1 MSTHANIV
9 MPWGKF
15 VIYKHF
21 DGYPKSILPPLV
33 RCVAESSIFLRKVT
47 SDENSVMYKRD
58 DEEFLLEE
66 MGFLVPRI
74 ITQFAVLDYMMRTS
88 TGLKFEAR
96 DISAIVS
103 PTKISLEEDMSAT
116 YTYRI
121 QKNGDILVCS
131 HKSQFTVPYKSDLSG
146 VLDQLALAIEESP
159 D

>member
-9 MPWGKF
+9 MPYGQF

-33 RCVAESSIFLRKVT
+33 RCVAESSIFLRKRT
-47 SDENSVMYKRD
+47 D
-58 DEEFLLEE
+58 DEKSLMFRGSEEDLLEE
-66 MGFLVPRI
+66 MGFLVTRI
-74 ITQFAVLDYMMRTS
+74 ITQFAVLDYMMRSS
-88 TGLKFEAR
+88 TGIKFEPR
-96 DISAIVS
+96 DISGIVS
-103 PTKISLEEDMSAT
+103 PTKICTAEDMSAT

-131 HKSQFTVPYKSDLSG
+131 YKGEFRVPYKSDLSG
-146 VLDQLALAIEESP
+146 VLDQLVLAAEEDP